1 MTPMVPL
8 GSVSETI
15 RCGLA
20 PYREVCCRAEGF
32 EHISRYVTGLILSP
46 NKTLQGIYDMQVW
59 EPGTP
64 HSRRA
69 MHEAVFEAGW
79 DAGALM
85 PRHRAVIAGAHHG
98 AGGNTDNIFRQR
110 WMLVVVFDG

>member
-1 MTPMVPL
+1 
-8 GSVSETI
+8 
-15 RCGLA
+15 
-20 PYREVCCRAEGF
+20 
-32 EHISRYVTGLILSP
+32 
-46 NKTLQGIYDMQVW
+46 
-59 EPGTP
+59 
-64 HSRRA
+64 